1 MALDGSFLH
10 HLRKEILETALNAK
24 VDKIYQP
31 NREDLVLSL
40 RTRYDTYKL
49 LLSARANSAR
59 VQFTTEQIE
68 NPKQPPMLCMLLRKR
83 LTSAKLVDVRQ
94 SELERVLFFDFDAYN
109 ELGDLVRL
117 TLVSEIM
124 GRYSNVM
131 FLDGNGVIIDA
142 LKRVDEEMS
151 SERLVLPGLPYRSP
165 PPQNKL
171 SLLTESPERILSVM
185 EQSVKQREVSNQLL
199 DTLQGVSP
207 IVCRELENRIG
218 AAGATVAQLQPT
230 QRQQLLKELT
240 RLSQTVI
247 ACSGHPCVAV
257 NHDTGKP
264 MDFSFLEISQY
275 GSLARLETP
284 ETFSEAL
291 DSFYRERDRMER
303 MKVKTQGLHRILSTA
318 AERLSRKINLQ
329 RGELQQCTER
339 EHLKICGDLISANL
353 YQLKKGDTVATL
365 CNFYEPEQPMVTVKL
380 DPLRTPSQN
389 AQKYYK
395 EYRKAKTAEEKLRE
409 QISMAEQELQ
419 YVDSVQ
425 EALSRTT
432 TEQELSEIRQELLE
446 QGYIRQQKQKKNQK
460 GKLAPAGSPMEFQSS
475 DGFQILVGR
484 NNRQNDYLTMKR
496 ANNND
501 LWLHVKNHP
510 GSHTVIV
517 SNHRE
522 ITETAILEAAQI
534 AAYYSRCRE
543 SSQVPV
549 DYTQVRHVSKPNGA
563 KPGMVIYVQYQTAY
577 VTPKQPEETTTK

>member
-1 MALDGSFLH
+1 M
-10 HLRKEILETALNAK
+10 
-24 VDKIYQP
+24 
-31 NREDLVLSL
+31 
-40 RTRYDTYKL
+40 
-49 LLSARANSAR
+49 
-59 VQFTTEQIE
+59 
-68 NPKQPPMLCMLLRKR
+68 
-83 LTSAKLVDVRQ
+83 
-94 SELERVLFFDFDAYN
+94 
-109 ELGDLVRL
+109 
-117 TLVSEIM
+117 
-124 GRYSNVM
+124 
-131 FLDGNGVIIDA
+131 
-142 LKRVDEEMS
+142 
-151 SERLVLPGLPYRSP
+151 
-165 PPQNKL
+165 
-171 SLLTESPERILSVM
+171 SVM
-185 EQSVKQREVSNQLL
+185 EQSVKQREVSNQLQRYPARCVADCL
-199 DTLQGVSP
+199 PRTGKQ
-207 IVCRELENRIG
+207 NRCSRHNG
-218 AAGATVAQLQPT
+218 CTVAAHT
-230 QRQQLLKELT
+230 AATAFERDCT

-446 QGYIRQQKQKKNQK
+446 QGYVRQQKQKKNQK

-543 SSQVPV
+543 SSSSAGGL
-549 DYTQVRHVSKPNGA
+549 YTGSPCQQTKRRKAGHGDLCAIANGLCHSGTTRRRQQPNRRNSLWVVKFCHLPHWESVLQLVSC
-563 KPGMVIYVQYQTAY
+563 
-577 VTPKQPEETTTK
+577 